1 MSDIYT
7 YIHTYIAFVKKAN
20 MEYLL
25 SNRTAAEK
33 TDAAAHCASSLSFAM
48 SCIHIMTAIKGNK
61 KVVLFFS
68 HLICL
73 KPQKVGIERNS
84 SHLLPSFISHASTSQ
99 TILRTFV
106 STN

>member
-1 MSDIYT
+1 
-7 YIHTYIAFVKKAN
+7 

-61 KVVLFFS
+61 KVVLFFFPPNLFEATKS
-68 HLICL
+68 WD
-73 KPQKVGIERNS
+73 
-84 SHLLPSFISHASTSQ
+84 
-99 TILRTFV
+99 
-106 STN
+106 

>member
-1 MSDIYT
+1 MSDIY
-7 YIHTYIAFVKKAN
+7 TYIAFVKKAN

-61 KVVLFFS
+61 KVLFFS

-84 SHLLPSFISHASTSQ
+84 SHPLPSFISHASTSQ

>member
-1 MSDIYT
+1 MSDIY
-7 YIHTYIAFVKKAN
+7 TYIAFVKKAN

-61 KVVLFFS
+61 KVVLFFFPPNLFEATKS
-68 HLICL
+68 WD
-73 KPQKVGIERNS
+73 
-84 SHLLPSFISHASTSQ
+84 
-99 TILRTFV
+99 
-106 STN
+106 